1 MTNWNKEILLKIIK
15 EGLVS
20 QKDLRKEF
28 SLTDRQISYAIS
40 NININLKAQNLPLI
54 ILKNKTYSAKRELSS
69 QIITNVE
76 GTTKQF
82 FPPEERW
89 ILMVIMI
96 LSRTEPIYLNDF
108 IATLNIS
115 KNTALADLKKLKITL
130 IKVNL
135 KINFS
140 RRNGYTIVGSEW
152 KKRMILYQSFKKLY
166 AEFNFEDCVFWSTN
180 SENNYAEVKRDL
192 VNIESKLCRK
202 FTDDA
207 FFVLARFLSTVL
219 HRITQGKLLN
229 NTNLASDDE
238 IKQTEEYTALKK
250 TIFSNLVPQEKS
262 FVALFILGANI
273 KRQKAITVSMQTQL
287 TNALWE
293 FLNEFELR
301 SFIVLP
307 DKKNLLKKLMD
318 HFRPAY
324 FRIKYKLPEINP
336 MFAEIIDKY
345 RSLYEF
351 VLQSIGP
358 LNKFFGTTISADEVA
373 FVTIFIGGHL
383 VQNKTDEFKRKIGR
397 AIPVCPNGVS
407 ASKLLESNLQA
418 AFPELSFYPAC
429 SVREYQH
436 FILPYDLVFSTV
448 PLKSTRTVFVVNEIL
463 NEHSIAQLRTDVFKK
478 LFNLNFAN
486 VDIQEIIST
495 VGRFAEI
502 KDKRGLENGIT
513 QLLIPKNNLSE
524 SGIHSNNNTNVYK
537 KLIFV
542 KHHMPWNRILEKI
555 VMPAIQD
562 QVVRNDFWFEL
573 KKEYVKQPE
582 YILLNRKIA
591 LLHLNPDLFKQKLG
605 LIFLISKNGLEYAG
619 YKIHF
624 VALLTTPNKTDQLQL
639 LYELKHIAEDEPFI
653 KELIQVSSSE
663 EAIEK
668 IKNYTTK
675 KEED

>member
-1 MTNWNKEILLKIIK
+1 MTNWNKEISLKIVK

-28 SLTDRQISYAIS
+28 SLTDRQISYAIN
-40 NININLKAQNLPLI
+40 NINVELKARNLPSI
-54 ILKNKTYSAKRELSS
+54 ILKNKTYSTKRELTS
-69 QIITNVE
+69 QIINNVKE
-76 GTTKQF
+76 TKKRF
-82 FPPEERW
+82 FSPEERC

-96 LSRTEPIYLNDF
+96 LSRTEPVYLNDF

-115 KNTALADLKKLKITL
+115 KNTALTDLKKLKI
-130 IKVNL
+130 NL
-135 KINFS
+135 KKANVKICFS
-140 RRNGYTIVGSEW
+140 RKNGYTIIGSEW
-152 KKRMILYQSFKKLY
+152 DKRMALYQNYLKLY
-166 AEFNFEDCVFWSTN
+166 AEFNFEDYIFWN
-180 SENNYAEVKRDL
+180 AKAVNNYADVKKDL
-192 VNIESKLCRK
+192 VKIESKLCRK

-219 HRITQGKLLN
+219 YRIEQGKLLKKKE
-229 NTNLASDDE
+229 LLSDEE
-238 IKQTEEYTALKK
+238 IKQTKEYTALQN
-250 TIFSNLVPQEKS
+250 TVFANLVPQEKS

-273 KRQKAITVSMQTQL
+273 KRQEAITVSMQTKL

-293 FLNEFELR
+293 FLNEFELK

-307 DKKNLLKKLMD
+307 DKKNLFKKLMD

-336 MFAEIIDKY
+336 MFDEIIDKY
-345 RSLYEF
+345 RNLYEF

-358 LNKFFGTTISADEVA
+358 LNKFFGTTISADEIA
-373 FVTIFIGGHL
+373 YVTIFIGGHL
-383 VQNKTDEFKRKIGR
+383 VQNKNDEFKRKVVR

-407 ASKLLESNLQA
+407 ASKLLENNLRV

-429 SVREYQH
+429 SVREFQH
-436 FILPYDLVFSTV
+436 FVLPYDLVFSTV
-448 PLKSTRTVFVVNEIL
+448 PLKSVKTVFVVNEIL
-463 NEHSIAQLRTDVFKK
+463 NERSIAQLRNDVFKK

-502 KDKRGLENGIT
+502 KDKRGLENGIA
-513 QLLIPKNNLSE
+513 QLLIPESNLSE
-524 SGIHSNNNTNVYK
+524 REIHSNNNANVYK

-542 KHHMPWNRILEKI
+542 KQYMPWNRILEKI
-555 VMPAIQD
+555 VMPAIED

-573 KKEYVKQPE
+573 KKEYLKQPK

-605 LIFLISKNGLEYAG
+605 LIFLISKNGLKYAD
-619 YKIHF
+619 YKIHL

-639 LYELKHIAEDEPFI
+639 LYELKHIAEDEAFI

-668 IKNYTTK
+668 IKNYNH
-675 KEED
+675 

>member
-1 MTNWNKEILLKIIK
+1 MTNWNKEILLKIVK

-20 QKDLRKEF
+20 QKELRKEF
-28 SLTDRQISYAIS
+28 SLTDRQINYAIN
-40 NININLKAQNLPLI
+40 NINVDLKARNLPSI
-54 ILKNKTYSAKRELSS
+54 VLKNKTYSTKRDLTS
-69 QIITNVE
+69 QIINNVKE
-76 GTTKQF
+76 TKKRF
-82 FPPEERW
+82 FPPEERC

-96 LSRTEPIYLNDF
+96 LSRTGPVYLNDF

-115 KNTALADLKKLKITL
+115 KNTALADLKKLKI
-130 IKVNL
+130 NL
-135 KINFS
+135 KKANVKIVFS
-140 RRNGYTIVGSEW
+140 RKTGYTIIGSEW
-152 KKRMILYQSFKKLY
+152 DKRITLYQNYLKLY
-166 AEFNFEDCVFWSTN
+166 AEFNFEDYIFWN
-180 SENNYAEVKRDL
+180 ANAVNNYADVKKDL

-219 HRITQGKLLN
+219 YRIEQGKLLKN
-229 NTNLASDDE
+229 KELLSDEE
-238 IKQTEEYTALKK
+238 IKQTKEYTALQN
-250 TIFSNLVPQEKS
+250 TIFANLVPQEKS

-273 KRQKAITVSMQTQL
+273 KRQEAITVSMQTQL

-293 FLNEFELR
+293 FLNEFELK

-345 RSLYEF
+345 RNLYEF

-373 FVTIFIGGHL
+373 YVTIFIGGHL
-383 VQNKTDEFKRKIGR
+383 VQNKTNEFKRKVAR
-397 AIPVCPNGVS
+397 AIPVCPNGIS
-407 ASKLLESNLQA
+407 ASKLLESNLRV

-436 FILPYDLVFSTV
+436 FVLPYDLVFATV
-448 PLKSTRTVFVVNEIL
+448 PLKSTKTVFIVNEIL
-463 NEHSIAQLRTDVFKK
+463 NERSIAQLRNDVFKK

-486 VDIQEIIST
+486 VDIQKVIST

-502 KDKRGLENGIT
+502 KDKRGLENGIA
-513 QLLIPKNNLSE
+513 QLLIPESNLSE
-524 SGIHSNNNTNVYK
+524 WEIHSNNNANVYK
-537 KLIFV
+537 KLILV
-542 KHHMPWNRILEKI
+542 KQSMPWNKILEKI

-573 KKEYVKQPE
+573 KKEYLKQPK

-619 YKIHF
+619 YKIHL

-639 LYELKHIAEDEPFI
+639 LYKLKHIAEDEAFI

-663 EAIEK
+663 EAVEK
-668 IKNYTTK
+668 IKNYNH
-675 KEED
+675 